1 MIDKKDNK
9 NECLKNCTLYY
20 NVAQSNFLTI
30 SSVVLEVMSWFFN
43 ANGGFMQYLDS
54 IFFLI
59 LFIPLLYNIVKQ
71 YLTVQCITVK
81 IPDFRIP

>member
-1 MIDKKDNK
+1 MMDKKDYK
-9 NECLKNCTLYY
+9 YESFKNCTIYY

-30 SSVVLEVMSWFFN
+30 SSVVLEVMLCFFN

-59 LFIPLLYNIVKQ
+59 LLIPYNIVIQ
-71 YLTVQCITVK
+71 TVLNSTMYNSQNS
-81 IPDFRIP
+81 